1 MITITKYELIKL
13 GYGTSQSASIIR
25 LAKCLM
31 IEKGFS
37 YYCSPRLGR
46 VPVSAVEEVL
56 GINLEI
62 EEKAHA

>member
-1 MITITKYELIKL
+1 MVTITKYDLIEL

-31 IEKGFS
+31 VEKGFA
-37 YYCSPRLGR
+37 YYCSKRLAR
-46 VPVSAVEEVL
+46 VPVSAVEEIL

-62 EEKAHA
+62 EEKIHA